1 MEQNNIENNDDNNT
15 IHNSFSSLVNLI
27 NNKQQKKNIEKEKIE
42 KEKEIRNNDDNFS
55 KEFFCC
61 KECYDKF
68 IKVIQKL
75 KDKQID
81 LTKIDWGK
89 YSSDS
94 SNIIVKLVT
103 YYYNLGLQNSSK

>member
-1 MEQNNIENNDDNNT
+1 MEKNNDNNT
-15 IHNSFSSLVNLI
+15 IHKSFISLI
-27 NNKQQKKNIEKEKIE
+27 SIIEKGNQNKKK
-42 KEKEIRNNDDNFS
+42 KEENDLEENIKDNFS

-68 IKVIQKL
+68 IKVIK
-75 KDKQID
+75 KIKENKID

-89 YSSDS
+89 YNNDS

-103 YYYNLGLQNSSK
+103 YYYNLGLNNSNK

>member
-1 MEQNNIENNDDNNT
+1 MDKNDDNNT
-15 IHNSFSSLVNLI
+15 IHKSFSLLI
-27 NNKQQKKNIEKEKIE
+27 NIIEKGNKNKKK
-42 KEKEIRNNDDNFS
+42 KEENDFEGNINDNFT

-68 IKVIQKL
+68 IEVMKKIKEN
-75 KDKQID
+75 KID

-89 YSSDS
+89 YGNDS

-103 YYYNLGLQNSSK
+103 YYYNLGLQNSNN